1 MFSSSKN
8 VCVVGAQNHGKTT
21 LSDHLLALVEN
32 FFVANENAGV
42 IRYLDSRGDE
52 ANLGYSIQSNAATVT
67 HRGLILHFIDSPG
80 IVIFITIIIIIIVL
94 VCLL

>member
-1 MFSSSKN
+1 M
-8 VCVVGAQNHGKTT
+8 VDPHNHGKTT
-21 LSDHLLALVEN
+21 ICDHLLALIGT

-80 IVIFITIIIIIIVL
+80 IVIFINIIIIIIVL